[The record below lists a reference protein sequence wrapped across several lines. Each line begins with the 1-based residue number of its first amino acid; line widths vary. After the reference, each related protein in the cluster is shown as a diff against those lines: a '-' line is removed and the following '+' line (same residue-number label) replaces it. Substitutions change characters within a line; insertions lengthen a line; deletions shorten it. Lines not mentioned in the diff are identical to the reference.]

1 MPELT
6 RQPSQG
12 PPRRPN
18 VFAALVSWTARPGE
32 EEQVERVLAQ
42 LSDAT
47 RAEPGCLAYAV
58 GRSLD
63 DPYRYVIYERYID
76 EDAFKL
82 HVGSDHFRVLAL
94 EDGIPRLAT
103 RTREFFSVVS

>member
-1 MPELT
+1 MPEQT
-6 RQPSQG
+6 SQPSQR
-12 PPRRPN
+12 PPRRPS
-18 VFAALVSWTARPGE
+18 VFAALVSWTARAGE
-32 EEQVERVLAQ
+32 EEQVGRVLAQ

-47 RAEPGCLAYAV
+47 SAEPGCLGYAA

-63 DPYRYVIYERYID
+63 DPYRYVIYESYID

-82 HVGSDHFRVLAL
+82 HLSSEHFRVLAL
-94 EDGIPRLAT
+94 EDGIPRLAS